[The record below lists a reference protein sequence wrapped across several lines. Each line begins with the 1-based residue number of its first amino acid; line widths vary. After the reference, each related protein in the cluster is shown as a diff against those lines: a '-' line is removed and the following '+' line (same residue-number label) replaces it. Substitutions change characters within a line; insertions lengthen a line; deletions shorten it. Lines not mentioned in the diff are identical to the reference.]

1 MSQSAFT
8 PAQASQRPA
17 LPSRHRL
24 ALLVLVGVY
33 PLITAIIY
41 GVAPFTVGWEIWQRN
56 LVVAPIMVAA
66 MVYGMIPF
74 IQARFRAF
82 LSAPRSRG

>member
-8 PAQASQRPA
+8 PTHASQRPA

-74 IQARFRAF
+74 SQARFRAF
-82 LSAPRSRG
+82 LSPPRNRG